1 MSTLERQYGLVA
13 TVSKLTPYLLT
24 LLIGF
29 EAWQTNEINRINSN
43 QLSVLQWK
51 TDIPN
56 HMKTEAEKLRLEIMQ
71 AVQGSVGAQLVQI
84 QMSQIRMEMAI
95 EELKRK
101 FSDASVAV
109 QTK

>member
-1 MSTLERQYGLVA
+1 MSTSERQYGLLA

-24 LLIGF
+24 LIIGF
-29 EAWQTNEINRINSN
+29 EVWQTKEINRINSN
-43 QLSVLQWK
+43 QLAIIQWK
-51 TDIPN
+51 SEIPS
-56 HMKTEAEKLRLEIMQ
+56 HMRTEVEKLRLEIMQ

-101 FSDASVAV
+101 FSDSSVAM